1 MVFLILVFGVIILSY
16 NTNSEIDKEINQ
28 ELKIIK

>member
-1 MVFLILVFGVIILSY
+1 MVFLILVLAVIILRH
-16 NTNSEIDKEINQ
+16 NTNSAIDKEINQ